1 MRWQRGGSPWGWSW
15 GWTPSPQ
22 APESPVTDNGN
33 TTQSNR
39 TLGFFFHPARRPWK
53 RADGPRRI
61 CWDYGWRRWRRR
73 DWSSPLQWA
82 GGVAFDEFESG
93 EGEGRR
99 GGEEGRRGRGD
110 FGGFGGGFLVFKQR
124 PAAESRE
131 IDVPRGCVSPRAKMI
146 HGGTSRGMDAF
157 VCEARLGFRR
167 PLFISK
173 C

>member
-39 TLGFFFHPARRPWK
+39 TLGFFSPGKAAAEAHARTSKDLLGLWLAALAPAGLKLAIAVGGW
-53 RADGPRRI
+53 GGVRRI
-61 CWDYGWRRWRRR
+61 W
-73 DWSSPLQWA
+73 
-82 GGVAFDEFESG
+82 E
-93 EGEGRR
+93 RR
-99 GGEEGRRGRGD
+99 GETGRGGRGD

-131 IDVPRGCVSPRAKMI
+131 IDVPRGCVSPRVKMI
-146 HGGTSRGMDAF
+146 HGGTSRGMDALC
-157 VCEARLGFRR
+157 VKRGWASAGLY
-167 PLFISK
+167 L
-173 C
+173 